1 MKKYVLYVLL
11 MLLSISCSRQKEI
24 QKSAAELNSVP
35 VNAETEEK
43 EPGEEAIVE
52 LEEKLVEVEE
62 EPPAEFRYFVIIGSF
77 RIKDNAIQYQ
87 ETIGDKGFSPV
98 LLRNEA
104 GLYRVSVKATDKY
117 IILIR
122 VLLNQLAY
130 SFFNQLIDH
139 FIGICNCIFLKNY
152 FLHNFKSWIGD
163 FSIK

>member
-1 MKKYVLYVLL
+1 

-87 ETIGDKGFSPV
+87 ETIGEKGFSPV

-104 GLYRVSVKATDKY
+104 GLYRVSVKATDDISEARNEIRRIRGEY
-117 IILIR
+117 AEHGDTWLLIR
-122 VLLNQLAY
+122 
-130 SFFNQLIDH
+130 
-139 FIGICNCIFLKNY
+139 KR
-152 FLHNFKSWIGD
+152 
-163 FSIK
+163 